1 MNSGLRRLLIGLM
14 GLMALMLPGTLAAA
28 QDLSSDSQD
37 LQSSSNV
44 GFEGS
49 PVSRIDIAVRPSEDP
64 AQIRAL
70 IRQEPG
76 KPLSMDA
83 IRSSVAALRQTGKFT
98 QVQVSLEPQASG
110 LRVLFILQ
118 PVYNVGLISFP
129 GATKTFPYTRL
140 LQAANVPSIS
150 SFVPDYV
157 SDEEQRLLAF
167 FVSEGFFAARIHART
182 QTDDVHRLINIIF
195 DCDLHARAKISDVR
209 VQGVS
214 ADQAAEV
221 QKRLSRFW
229 ATFEGVSLKPGTTYS
244 RGRIEKSLE
253 HLRSVLPQTRAPRA
267 ERSRGAS
274 V

>member
-1 MNSGLRRLLIGLM
+1 
-14 GLMALMLPGTLAAA
+14 MALMLSGTLAAV

-49 PVSRIDIAVRPSEDP
+49 PVSRIDIAVRPSEDL

-76 KPLSMDA
+76 KPFSMEA
-83 IRSSVAALRQTGKFT
+83 IRSSVAALQQTGKFT
-98 QVQVSLEPQASG
+98 QVQVSLEPQATG

-157 SDEEQRLLAF
+157 SDEENACGVLCFR
-167 FVSEGFFAARIHART
+167 RI
-182 QTDDVHRLINIIF
+182 F
-195 DCDLHARAKISDVR
+195 RA
-209 VQGVS
+209 
-214 ADQAAEV
+214 
-221 QKRLSRFW
+221 
-229 ATFEGVSLKPGTTYS
+229 
-244 RGRIEKSLE
+244 
-253 HLRSVLPQTRAPRA
+253 
-267 ERSRGAS
+267 RSRAHANRRCPPAYQHHL
-274 V
+274 